1 MPEAPDL
8 EVIKDFLED
17 RVVGLKIDDA
27 SVLKPSVMR
36 SLAGDFSEDVAGRA
50 FEGFQRRGKFLLI
63 ALSGDRHLV
72 INPMLTGALQ
82 YCEAAQRV
90 LKRTCV
96 AMSLSNGQHLRYVDE
111 RQMGQVY
118 YLGGD
123 QIKDVPRL
131 GDQGPD
137 VLDDVSFEDFKS
149 RLRPFHGEIKG
160 VLTRGRVISGIG
172 NAYADEI
179 LFAAEIYPFRK
190 RTRLSDEELK
200 RLHESAREVVEEA
213 IGILKRRIGD
223 DIHVKVRDFL
233 KVHRKGGQPC
243 PRCGSAISE
252 ITANKRISS
261 YCRRCQP
268 GMLIKT

>member
-8 EVIKDFLED
+8 EVIREYLTA
-17 RVVGLKIDDA
+17 RTVGVEISAA
-27 SVLKPSVMR
+27 SVIKPSVLR
-36 SLAGDFSEDVAGRA
+36 SLAGDFASDISGRTMA
-50 FEGFQRRGKFLLI
+50 NIDRRGKFLI
-63 ALSGDRHLV
+63 FRVSGDRLLV
-72 INPMLTGALQ
+72 ANPMLTGALQ

-252 ITANKRISS
+252 ITANKRITS